1 MIFRH
6 LLPVVLLSA
15 AGPLVGQS
23 TADSTSMRWLGDAR
37 ALEFMATYPT
47 MVRVIEGYRVQ
58 IHLGSKTDAVK
69 VRQTFLQRHP
79 EVPAY
84 LSYLAPNFRIRV
96 GDLRDRMD
104 AERLRQELRSEF
116 PGCYVVQ
123 DQIEPPALSKAK
135 PPSAP

>member
-1 MIFRH
+1 M
-6 LLPVVLLSA
+6 
-15 AGPLVGQS
+15 
-23 TADSTSMRWLGDAR
+23 
-37 ALEFMATYPT
+37 
-47 MVRVIEGYRVQ
+47 
-58 IHLGSKTDAVK
+58 
-69 VRQTFLQRHP
+69 
-79 EVPAY
+79 PAY